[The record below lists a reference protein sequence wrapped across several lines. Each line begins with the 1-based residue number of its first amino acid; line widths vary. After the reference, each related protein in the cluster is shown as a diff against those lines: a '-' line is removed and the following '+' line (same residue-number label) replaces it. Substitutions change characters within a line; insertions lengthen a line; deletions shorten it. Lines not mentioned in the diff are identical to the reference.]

1 MSAPTE
7 PPASSRKHLIITTL
21 YYLFVLLTILVLH
34 GRSSFATPSFIYQGF

>member
-1 MSAPTE
+1 MSAPAQ
-7 PPASSRKHLIITTL
+7 PPIPTRKHFIITAL